1 MSHNVTSMFSV
12 REVPWHGLG
21 KIIQDAVTSESAI
34 KEAGLDWEVTQIP
47 LYYMHNQK
55 LNEAENYV
63 ANVRSDTGTA
73 LGVVTSKYRVVQN
86 SEAFAFTDM
95 LLGYDVYYET
105 AGALN
110 GGKMVWLLA
119 KMPSIYMVGD
129 VVDPYLVFTNAHDGK
144 SAIRAAITPIRVVCN
159 NTLNLALSKAS
170 RSWSIR
176 HMGDIKSK
184 IHEAQNTLGL
194 ANQYMLNLGKTADD
208 LVSQKINKAYV
219 DKTVEFLFPIDD
231 DDTKRRKQN
240 QEEAREDIVW
250 RLENAPDIANFRDTK
265 WGLINAITDSSAHKT
280 PARVTDSAVANAFIN
295 IIAGPSLV
303 DKAYEYIQVR

>member
-1 MSHNVTSMFSV
+1 MSHNVTSMFSA
-12 REVPWHGLG
+12 REVPWHALG
-21 KIIQDAVTSESAI
+21 KIIQDAITSESAI

-47 LYYMHNQK
+47 LYYMHNQE

-63 ANVRSDTGTA
+63 ANIRSDTGAA
-73 LGVVTSKYRVVQN
+73 LGVVTNKYRVVQN

-144 SAIRAAITPIRVVCN
+144 AAIRAAITPIRVVCN

-170 RSWSIR
+170 RSWSVR

-184 IHEAQNTLGL
+184 MHEAQNTLGL
-194 ANQYMLNLGKTADD
+194 ANQYMLNLGKTADE
-208 LVSQKINKAYV
+208 LVLQKINKTYI

-231 DDTKRRKQN
+231 DDTKRRKHN

-250 RLENAPDIANFRDTK
+250 RLENAPDLANFRDTK
-265 WGLINAITDSSAHKT
+265 WGLINAITDSNAHKT
-280 PARVTDSAVANAFIN
+280 PARVTSSAVENAFIN
-295 IIAGPSLV
+295 IITGPSLV